1 MTFAST
7 ASSQHIPLYLYPIT
21 AVSKIQ
27 IAPSK
32 MVVSKK
38 QQNPLTLPSTQHE
51 GYFAASSYGVT
62 HFGESFLSCTYLVPI
77 INQRSKDMGIAAERI
92 NQKLPS
98 QHALVTQIIK
108 LLDEIK
114 FGSIEIIIHD
124 GKVTLIE
131 RKEKI
136 KPTIAN

>member
-1 MTFAST
+1 
-7 ASSQHIPLYLYPIT
+7 
-21 AVSKIQ
+21 
-27 IAPSK
+27 
-32 MVVSKK
+32 
-38 QQNPLTLPSTQHE
+38 
-51 GYFAASSYGVT
+51 
-62 HFGESFLSCTYLVPI
+62 
-77 INQRSKDMGIAAERI
+77 MGIAAERI

>member
-1 MTFAST
+1 
-7 ASSQHIPLYLYPIT
+7 
-21 AVSKIQ
+21 
-27 IAPSK
+27 
-32 MVVSKK
+32 
-38 QQNPLTLPSTQHE
+38 
-51 GYFAASSYGVT
+51 
-62 HFGESFLSCTYLVPI
+62 
-77 INQRSKDMGIAAERI
+77 MGIAAERI

-98 QHALVTQIIK
+98 QHELVNQIIK